1 MQETVILVR
10 ISLIAFFILS
20 LSYLNCSEL
29 SEYDNQRI
37 REALGDSLISSST
50 TRMLSMDIIEDGI
63 LKLKLESTVAHTIKE
78 ERKKMTYFSGPV
90 KIQIFE
96 SDTLDTEVFSDSAL
110 YSPSESIFELF
121 GNVLVKTKTRKR
133 LHSDYLKWLRSENE
147 VSTPGNVIIVTP
159 SDSINAVGFI
169 GDTDLTNY
177 ILNEVTGET
186 VIN

>member
-10 ISLIAFFILS
+10 SNFILIFVFS
-20 LSYLNCSEL
+20 LTCLSCSEL

-37 REALGDSLISSST
+37 REALGDSLIESST
-50 TRMLSMDIIEDGI
+50 TKMLSMDIIEDGT
-63 LKLKLESTVAHTIKE
+63 LKLKLESTIAHTVKKDGI
-78 ERKKMTYFSGPV
+78 KMTYFSGPV

-96 SDTLDTEVFSDSAL
+96 ADTLDTQVFSDSAS
-110 YSPSESIFELF
+110 YSPSESTFELF
-121 GNVLVKTKTRKR
+121 GNVLVQTQTRKR
-133 LHSDYLKWLRSENE
+133 LRSDYLKWYRRENE

-177 ILNEVTGET
+177 TLNEVTGET